1 METQNTTWHAIWT
14 NNSKNGFT
22 LSKSDKTILNINKG
36 SWIQLPGRDYKCIIT
51 KLYSCVK
58 EDIGPNGMTYLPWRE
73 NEKMFASVSWSMRGD
88 TRFIVCYPTVKKLVR
103 KWDKKNNEPK
113 LINRV
118 INSITSRI
126 MNYLSFNKFL
136 TKLKSLCSIRN
147 TKLYIVDEIYT
158 SKTCGYCGY
167 IKTDLNSNKIYKCN
181 DCNLEID
188 RDYNGARNILL
199 KHLI

>member
-1 METQNTTWHAIWT
+1 MMILIII
-14 NNSKNGFT
+14 KDI
-22 LSKSDKTILNINKG
+22 DKCEVIINDPINKTKRRKTNKKKKIKKYKKI
-36 SWIQLPGRDYKCIIT
+36 SNIVDNMHNQLSSYLTKNYNNILVPQLP
-51 KLYSCVK
+51 
-58 EDIGPNGMTYLPWRE
+58 
-73 NEKMFASVSWSMRGD
+73 
-88 TRFIVCYPTVKKLVR
+88 VKKLVR
-103 KWDKKNNEPK
+103 KWDNKKNDEPK

-158 SKTCGYCGY
+158 SKTCGRCGY
-167 IKTDLNSNKIYKCN
+167 IKTDLNSNKTYKCN
-181 DCNLEID
+181 DCKLELD